1 MKNKI
6 LVKMFLIGIFAAM
19 SAVFSNAQE
28 GATTFKDGYTVAVKT
43 EKRPSD
49 NNRSSDYIRTVETS
63 SGYAINR
70 LIIDETNKIYYGYDY
85 KVIRED
91 KTNKFRISF
100 APLSVNP
107 KTLFNTEG
115 FTAKTLPAYPADI
128 VVEDG
133 DSVTLDIL
141 ENPQTGAK
149 VSDIIKV
156 TSKPNKFGSYFAERE
171 KAKDFTIDDVQLRLD
186 APEVL
191 INGEKSKIGGS
202 ASGNIIYVALYGK
215 GRFIFSF
222 VPQPGYN
229 FQKNGVILDNKI
241 MFDYNGESYQFIN
254 KSPVLGS
261 GGKWNLWV
269 MFDPDYKPTYQL
281 SPNSPYEV
289 GTADKL
295 EYLFQKKFQ

>member
-6 LVKMFLIGIFAAM
+6 LIKIALIGIFAAM
-19 SAVFSNAQE
+19 SAAFSNAQE
-28 GATTFKDGYTVAVKT
+28 GVTTFKDGFTVAVKT
-43 EKRPSD
+43 EKKPSD
-49 NNRSSDYIRTVETS
+49 NNRSSDYIRTAETS

-70 LIIDETNKIYYGYDY
+70 LIIDETNKIFYGYDY
-85 KVIRED
+85 KVVRED

-100 APLSVNP
+100 APLSVDP

-115 FTAKTLPAYPADI
+115 FTAKTLPAYPANI
-128 VVEDG
+128 VIEDG

-149 VSDIIKV
+149 ISDIIKV
-156 TSKPNKFGSYFAERE
+156 TSKSNKFGSYFAERR
-171 KAKDFTIDDVQLRLD
+171 KAKDFTIDDVELHLD
-186 APEVL
+186 APDIL

-202 ASGNIIYVALYGK
+202 ASGNVIWVCVYGK

-222 VPQPGYN
+222 APQPGYD
-229 FQKNGVILDNKI
+229 FQKIGTILDNKI
-241 MFDYNGESYQFIN
+241 MFNYNGESYQFTN

-269 MFDPDYKPTYQL
+269 MFDPNCKSPYKL
-281 SPNSPYEV
+281 SPESPYSF
-289 GTADKL
+289 GSADKV
-295 EYLFQKKFQ
+295 EYIFNIK